1 MFRMKLENKSAV
13 TLTPQRRDGM
23 KRNGWFKVL
32 GIIAVIAMA
41 GLSMSACD
49 NPTNGNNGSSGSGTE
64 GGSTGGGAGGG
75 GTGAG
80 TGTGGAGT
88 GTGGGGTG
96 AGTGTGTGTGGTG
109 TGTGTGTGGG
119 GAGAGTGTGG
129 GGAGTGTQ
137 SDITWTVS
145 ANSGAPTPSLL
156 LTFQGGTP
164 TGLTAQDITINPGTG
179 ANAGSAQR
187 GNLTGSGNT
196 RTLAIS
202 NVSAGI
208 VSISINRAGIA
219 STPRTVSLTGAP
231 LQIINAITVT
241 GIPSSVHGNQFSA
254 QITLVPAGGGTNS
267 TSNVVPAVSASTR
280 FLVGGIFGPLA
291 GRYVVELRI
300 AQMGAGN
307 PTLVYRTQE
316 RQINQ
321 GDSSIAWGQFTL
333 VQ

>member
-1 MFRMKLENKSAV
+1 
-13 TLTPQRRDGM
+13 M

-49 NPTNGNNGSSGSGTE
+49 NPTNGNSGSSGSGTE
-64 GGSTGGGAGGG
+64 GGGTGGGAGGG

-96 AGTGTGTGTGGTG
+96 AGTGTGGGGTGAGGAGTGTGGTG
-109 TGTGTGTGGG
+109 TG
-119 GAGAGTGTGG
+119 GAGTGTG
-129 GGAGTGTQ
+129 TQ
-137 SDITWTVS
+137 SNITWTVS

-208 VSISINRAGIA
+208 VSISINRAGIDRI
-219 STPRTVSLTGAP
+219 PNNVSLAGAP
-231 LQIINAITVT
+231 LQIIEALTITGVPSALQGNTFAAFLRLIPADGGNPINAHMVT
-241 GIPSSVHGNQFSA
+241 PVTA
-254 QITLVPAGGGTNS
+254 
-267 TSNVVPAVSASTR
+267 SNR
-280 FLVGGIFGPLA
+280 FAVGGLFGPLA
-291 GRYVVELRI
+291 GRYIVELQITALGGTPPQIR
-300 AQMGAGN
+300 
-307 PTLVYRTQE
+307 RTSE

-321 GDSSIAWGQFTL
+321 GNTSIAWSQFTL